1 MRALSPTV
9 RATSGDARRT
19 GALRRPC
26 RTHPWVARSPRG
38 IELSR
43 ALAAA
48 DEADGEVGGH
58 GAAAAEKRKW
68 SPGEVR
74 GEVGDALV
82 QVGG

>member
-38 IELSR
+38 IGLSR

-48 DEADGEVGGH
+48 DEADGEVGGTELRPRRREN
-58 GAAAAEKRKW
+58 GVRERSVGKW
-68 SPGEVR
+68 AMLWCR
-74 GEVGDALV
+74 
-82 QVGG
+82 

>member
-1 MRALSPTV
+1 MLQGV
-9 RATSGDARRT
+9 SGDVLPT
-19 GALRRPC
+19 GVLRGPGRVQ
-26 RTHPWVARSPRG
+26 PWVARSPRG
-38 IELSR
+38 TGSSR